1 MCPDTACAAIQVTG
15 RRLRQYVMVEEVTIH
30 PLSMSRLAQV
40 VPPERADRLRRAADE
55 TRALLRDRTVWNVN
69 ATAQGG
75 GVAEML
81 QTLLAYGRGA
91 GVDTRWLVMDG
102 DPEFFT
108 VTKRLHNR
116 LHGSWGD
123 GGALDDGALRTY
135 VATTRRNEAAL
146 VERLRPGDIVLLHDP
161 QTAGMTEAVL
171 GAGAHVVWRCHVG
184 SDTANAPTTQGWN
197 FLREFVEPAEALIFS
212 RAAYAPGWM
221 PREKIKV
228 IPPSLD
234 PFSAKN
240 AMLSEDDVATT
251 LRLAGLVDLGS
262 TSGTASFVRRDG
274 STGTVRAH
282 EHLLQEGPLSASARV
297 MLQVSRWDHLKDM
310 AGVLRGFAEHLGDL
324 DADVH
329 LMLVGPA
336 AAGVSDDPEG
346 AEVLEECRELWRR
359 QAADVQAR
367 IHLCSLPM
375 DDVDEN
381 AHVVNALQRHAAVVV
396 QKSLVEGFGLTVT
409 EPMWKGKPVV
419 ASAVGGIRDQ
429 IEDGVSGLLLPDPTD
444 LDAMV
449 IAVRSLLDDP
459 AKSRAIGEA
468 AHLRVRNYLLGDR
481 HLVQYADLFKELLE
495 V

>member
-1 MCPDTACAAIQVTG
+1 MD
-15 RRLRQYVMVEEVTIH
+15 
-30 PLSMSRLAQV
+30 RLAQV
-40 VPPERADRLRRAADE
+40 VPPERADRLRQAADG
-55 TRALLRDRTVWNVN
+55 TRVLLQERTVWNVN

-102 DPEFFT
+102 DPDFFT

-123 GGALDDGALRTY
+123 GGALDAEERRTY

-146 VERLRPGDIVLLHDP
+146 VERLSRGDIVLLHDP
-161 QTAGMTEAVL
+161 QTAGLTEAVL
-171 GAGAHVVWRCHVG
+171 ASGAHVVWRCHVG
-184 SDTANAPTTQGWN
+184 SDTANAATTAGWD
-197 FLREFVEPAEALIFS
+197 FLREFVAPAEAMIFS
-212 RAAYAPGWM
+212 RAAYAPGWV

-240 AMLSEDDVATT
+240 AALSDEAAATT
-251 LRLAGLVDLGS
+251 LRLAGLVDLDSSSGS
-262 TSGTASFVRRDG
+262 ASFVRRDG
-274 STGTVRAH
+274 SRGFVRPGG
-282 EHLLQEGPLSASARV
+282 HLLEGGPLSAGTRV
-297 MLQVSRWDHLKDM
+297 VLQISRWDHLKDM
-310 AGVLRGFAEHLGDL
+310 AGVLRGFADHVDDL
-324 DADVH
+324 EDDVH

-336 AAGVSDDPEG
+336 TAGVSDDPEG
-346 AEVLEECRELWRR
+346 AAVLEECRDLWRR
-359 QAADVQAR
+359 QRAEVRAR
-367 IHLCSLPM
+367 LHLCSLPM

-381 AHVVNALQRHAAVVV
+381 AHLVNALQRHAAVVV

-429 IEDGVSGLLLPDPTD
+429 IEDGVSGLLLPDPAD

-449 IAVRSLLDDP
+449 VAVRSLLEDP
-459 AKSRAIGEA
+459 AKARAVGES
-468 AHLRVRNYLLGDR
+468 AHLRVRDSFLGDR
-481 HLVQYADLFKELLE
+481 HLVQYAGLFEQLLQR
-495 V
+495 